1 MEAQRQAQYHSTAG
15 LSLNMDAR
23 QEAEQLK
30 SQLKQNANP
39 RRAAGEKAY
48 LKSPQQ
54 FYGVDVPTL
63 RKLARTWVKANK
75 KASMDEVAELVV
87 QLWDSDWH
95 EERSLAIQLLEY
107 RSADLTLKHMP
118 LIEKMI
124 GEAVGWAHLD
134 AIATT
139 VVGAL
144 IDNDPATLEY
154 LPHWAESDNFWVRR
168 AAVLAQNIQFRRGE
182 GDFDLFTKLTVPMF
196 NEVKDWSKEERFFI
210 RKAIG
215 WSLRELVPARPDL
228 VFDFVRQ
235 YQNQMSG
242 LTFREATRKL
252 PEEMRAKLG

>member
-1 MEAQRQAQYHSTAG
+1 
-15 LSLNMDAR
+15 MDAQ

-30 SQLKQNANP
+30 IQLSQHANP
-39 RRAAGEKAY
+39 KRATGEKAY
-48 LKSPQQ
+48 LKSPQR

-63 RKLARTWVKANK
+63 RKLARAWVKTNK
-75 KASMDEVAELVV
+75 KASMDEVAELAA

-95 EERSLAIQLLEY
+95 EERSLAILLLEY
-107 RSADLTLKHMP
+107 RSTDLRLEHMP

-144 IDNDPATLEY
+144 IDNDRATLAY
-154 LPHWAESDNFWVRR
+154 LPRWTQSDNFWVRR

-182 GDFDLFTKLTVPMF
+182 GDFDLFTKLTTPMF
-196 NEVKDWSKEERFFI
+196 TEGKSWSKEERFFI

-215 WSLRELVPARPDL
+215 WSLRELVRARPDL

-235 YQNQMSG
+235 HQHEMSG

-252 PEEMRAKLG
+252 PQEMRAKLG